1 MIPLLQHLWDALLHD
16 EMAMKRWLR
25 GGLLLCSTAAAQV
38 VPYGM
43 AAVRDWAWLD
53 WAVVLAISLGSGLAG
68 LINLGE
74 PNPPP
79 APR

>member
-16 EMAMKRWLR
+16 EMAIKRWLR
-25 GGLLLCSTAAAQV
+25 GGLLLVSTTAAQV

-43 AAVRDWAWLD
+43 AAIHDWEWMD
-53 WAVVLAISLGSGLAG
+53 WAVVLAISLGAGLAG

-74 PNPPP
+74 PNAKPL
-79 APR
+79 PR